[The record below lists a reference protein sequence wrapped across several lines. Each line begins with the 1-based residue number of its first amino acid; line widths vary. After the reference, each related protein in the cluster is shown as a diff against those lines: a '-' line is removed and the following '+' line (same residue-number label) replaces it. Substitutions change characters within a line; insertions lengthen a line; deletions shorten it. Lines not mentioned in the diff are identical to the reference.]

1 MQNKILYSLRRISGL
16 SEAHTVI
23 SILTIHANGFAKYYH
38 WLKEGI
44 YCYCCQRYQFASIK
58 KTVLYDHFNRGGI
71 VKTFERQFI
80 YLKLN

>member
-1 MQNKILYSLRRISGL
+1 MQNKIVYSLRRISGL

-23 SILTIHANGFAKYYH
+23 SILTIHANAFAKYYH

-44 YCYCCQRYQFASIK
+44 SYYCLRYQFASIK
-58 KTVLYDHFNRGGI
+58 ETVLYDRFNRGGI

>member
-1 MQNKILYSLRRISGL
+1 MQNKIVYSLRRISGL

-44 YCYCCQRYQFASIK
+44 YCYCCQIDK
-58 KTVLYDHFNRGGI
+58 KKLYFMTI
-71 VKTFERQFI
+71 LIEEA
-80 YLKLN
+80 L